1 MMLSFKQRSMQIFL
15 KALIIQREKL
25 CPKESQDF
33 LEHCSDAIHICTFNG
48 STCGCS
54 AQLEHVS
61 CCEQVR
67 LASVAENSFNA
78 VERISEFC
86 DLPQEAPEEIRYTK
100 PDGWPDKGRVRL
112 ATCSQKLSKPLEAV
126 CGSVHHHQCAKRL
139 TQSSR
144 RVAWTRLKLK
154 PVFLQKRWKLTE

>member
-1 MMLSFKQRSMQIFL
+1 MNNFMMLSFKKSSMQIS
-15 KALIIQREKL
+15 QGSPYPEREKFVRRNRETFWSIAA
-25 CPKESQDF
+25 KQS
-33 LEHCSDAIHICTFNG
+33 HICSFNG
-48 STCGCS
+48 STCGCY

-112 ATCSQKLSKPLEAV
+112 ATCSQ
-126 CGSVHHHQCAKRL
+126 SVVQ
-139 TQSSR
+139 TI
-144 RVAWTRLKLK
+144 
-154 PVFLQKRWKLTE
+154 